1 MSRGTVAFL
10 TTGIPDRTLGGS
22 GIFNDLIC
30 RRLLADGY
38 EVHAIFRVSDW
49 FLDGFVR
56 HDRLDELKS
65 LGLRYELL
73 VQEDSQLPRLSSGM
87 ELLETVHH
95 FALCELA
102 AEQRR
107 SLLESASGI
116 VALDLGW
123 AWALAPVERPRVAV
137 LGDPHFRRMSAMRPL
152 SVRDRGSW
160 STKARQL
167 AVERALRG
175 PVRRRLASYDDQS
188 ASLASF
194 SPLHAAEYRRSG
206 INVRHARW
214 FVPGPILPARR
225 PLRDPFRLL
234 HVGSLETSASRS
246 MLDLWEQELLPAL
259 SRLPFDVDLR
269 LVGPTDVPAA
279 LAAPPRNVRITAA
292 GFVPDESLEVEYA
305 QAAAFLSPMP
315 YPIGVRTRIVSALA
329 HAVPVLAHPSAR
341 GGLPE
346 LQVDKEIVYAATG
359 RELAD
364 ALSRLHGDPHY
375 AEQIGAAGRAAW
387 ERLFSPDRNVPAL
400 LALAGLGDATSE
412 AMQLVAEPE
421 LVERR
426 PELG

>member
-10 TTGIPDRTLGGS
+10 TTGIPDRTQGGS

-30 RRLLADGY
+30 RQLLADGY
-38 EVHAIFRVSDW
+38 EVHAIFRASDW
-49 FLDGFVR
+49 FLDRYVR
-56 HDRLDELKS
+56 RDNLDELAA

-73 VQEDSQLPRLSSGM
+73 VQKDSPLPRLSGGM

-95 FALCELA
+95 FALCEQA
-102 AEQRR
+102 VEQHR
-107 SLLESASGI
+107 SVLESASGI

-137 LGDPHFRRMSAMRPL
+137 LGDPHFRRLAAMRPL

-160 STKARQL
+160 TTKARQL

-175 PVRRRLASYDDQS
+175 SVRRRLASYDDQRS
-188 ASLASF
+188 SLASF

-214 FVPGPILPARR
+214 FVPGPSSPARR

-234 HVGSLETSASRS
+234 HVGSLESSASRS
-246 MLDLWEQELLPAL
+246 MLDLWERELLPAL
-259 SRLPFDVDLR
+259 NRLPFDVDLR
-269 LVGPTDVPAA
+269 LVGPTDVPAV
-279 LAAPPRNVRITAA
+279 LAAPPRNVRITAT
-292 GFVPDESLEVEYA
+292 GFVPDESLEAEYE

-315 YPIGVRTRIVSALA
+315 YPIGVRTRIVAALA
-329 HAVPVLAHPSAR
+329 HAVPVVAHPSAR

-346 LQVDKEIVYAATG
+346 LQADKEIVYAAIG

-364 ALSRLHGDPHY
+364 ALEGLHADPHR

-387 ERLFSPDRNVPAL
+387 ERLFKPDRNVPAL

-412 AMQLVAEPE
+412 AVQLVAEPE
-421 LVERR
+421 LLEHR
-426 PELG
+426 PELS